1 MSTYQSFSEIAPRQ
15 IWSGAVARPVNGERL
30 TMALIDLDPD
40 QDVPEHRHDNEQL
53 GFVIEGSITMVID
66 GEARELGPGETYQIR
81 SNVPHSA
88 RTGPQGATVIDVF
101 APVRAD
107 WDQAP
112 RLQPAPARWPR

>member
-15 IWSGAVARPVNGERL
+15 IWAGAVARPVDGERL
-30 TMALIDLDPD
+30 TMALVDLDPN

-53 GFVIEGSITMVID
+53 GFVIEGSITMMID
-66 GEARELGPGETYQIR
+66 GEARKLGPGETYRIL

-88 RTGPQGATVIDVF
+88 RTGPEGATVIDVF
-101 APVRAD
+101 APIRAD
-107 WDQAP
+107 WAQVP